1 MAPPPLRPENA
12 LKRADELI
20 SVGQRPAALQSL
32 YDYLTARRI
41 RWAQPSAIE
50 PIVFRFLELGVELKR
65 GRFIKDGLHQYKK
78 LVQGSPEGLVSVG
91 AVARKYID
99 YVEIKMASE
108 QAKAEELQKEEDDD
122 LEGGVTPENLLISA
136 YQQDQSVGGFNDE
149 AVTSWLKFTWE
160 SYRAVLDLLRNNS
173 HLEIT
178 YSGVVS
184 RSMQFCLKYNR
195 KNEFKRLAEML
206 RQHLDAANYQQS
218 KSGNNIVDL
227 SDDATLQRY
236 LEQRFHLVNVCVK
249 LELWH
254 EAFKSIED
262 VYHLMK
268 MSKKQPKPSTLANYY
283 ENLAKVFYIS
293 GNQALH
299 TAAWQKFYKLYL
311 TNKNA
316 KEEDLQ
322 RYASIVMLSA
332 LAIQPDYL
340 PTVGYDPQMRLNRLL
355 NFDSKPSKKESL
367 EAALEDDVYSR
378 VDSEVK
384 ELYEL
389 LEVNYNVSTVK
400 EELASLLP
408 KLTSKGY
415 FAEYAT
421 SLRDLIIRKVFVS
434 ASQEKD
440 VINIEELYQMATLPA
455 PLELTYWDLEKALLQ
470 AAIEDYV
477 SFQIDH
483 DANTVTFVKD
493 PFDAFSSSTAIPE
506 EEEQVEG
513 EETEEKAVE
522 DEVDHDEG
530 EETEVGEDNEN
541 EEAAAEP
548 EPVVTRNAYIR
559 RALISLSS
567 ALYETDSFK
576 EAFYLDKVRIA
587 RENLITQTQEVI
599 DNTKRIS
606 EERAKKSQERKQ
618 EYLASAALNAE
629 QDVELR
635 QKRIMEER
643 ASIEARMEEEAQR
656 RLVEKKKRELE
667 ALKLR
672 EVKNFIDEV
681 NKKGQVYIDPE
692 EAKNMEI
699 RDARKIIVE
708 QLSKDQQELDERMNF
723 ALKKL
728 DHFERALRKVELPL
742 LKKEADSLKDVD
754 MGKYEAMKQKILEKA
769 KAEHQARLAD
779 HDRLIQAFGD
789 YEKLTQRLRG
799 QHDEKFGKVREENR
813 AKFEAAKN
821 ARIQEIRQQ
830 RYEELV
836 AQRKHELHLKERE
849 ELVQKQAELTKKQD
863 EVARKQR
870 EMEESAARRPAS
882 TTTSAPSGRTDP
894 FGRAQKSKEDL
905 DRIAA
910 RQREMEEAAANRQT
924 GSTAS
929 APSGRTDPF
938 GRAHKSKED
947 MDRIA
952 ARQREMEEA
961 AANRQAGSTT
971 SAPSVRTDPFGR
983 AQKSKED
990 LDRIA
995 ARQREM
1001 EEAAAKKQTSSAG
1014 PRTDPFGRVQ
1024 KSKEDMDRIAAR
1036 QREMEEAAAKKQA
1049 GGSTPQPAAA
1059 AGGNKP
1065 MSFAEKMKA
1074 KRAAA
1079 QGN

>member
-78 LVQGSPEGLVSVG
+78 LVQGSPEGLASVG

-99 YVEIKMASE
+99 LVETKMASE

-122 LEGGVTPENLLISA
+122 LEGGITPENLLISA

-206 RQHLDAANYQQS
+206 RQHLDAANYQQN
-218 KSGNNIVDL
+218 KSGSNIVDL
-227 SDDATLQRY
+227 GDDSTLQRY

-293 GNQALH
+293 GNQTLH

-311 TNKNA
+311 TNEKA
-316 KEEDLQ
+316 KEEELQ

-355 NFDSKPSKKESL
+355 NFESKPTKKETL
-367 EAALEDDVYSR
+367 EAALQEDVYSR
-378 VDSEVK
+378 VDPEVK
-384 ELYEL
+384 QLYEL
-389 LEVNYNVSTVK
+389 LEVNYNASTIK
-400 EELASLLP
+400 EDLASLLS
-408 KLTSKGY
+408 KLTSKSY
-415 FAEYAT
+415 FADYSS
-421 SLRDLIIRKVFVS
+421 SLRSLIVRKIFVS
-434 ASQEKD
+434 ASQEHE
-440 VINIEELYQMATLPA
+440 VINIDELYKMATLPA
-455 PLELTYWDLEKALLQ
+455 PLDMTYWDLEKALLQ

-483 DANTVTFVKD
+483 EANTVTFVQD

-506 EEEQVEG
+506 EEEQQEEEEVEQ
-513 EETEEKAVE
+513 KALE
-522 DEVDHDEG
+522 DEVDEG
-530 EETEVGEDNEN
+530 EETEVDEVNEN
-541 EEAAAEP
+541 EETAAEP

-567 ALYETDSFK
+567 ALYETEGFK
-576 EAFYLDKVRIA
+576 EASYLDKVRMA
-587 RENLITQTQEVI
+587 RESLIAQTQEI
-599 DNTKRIS
+599 IEETKRIS
-606 EERAKKSQERKQ
+606 EERAKRSQERKQ
-618 EYLASAALNAE
+618 EYLASVAMNAE

-643 ASIEARMEEEAQR
+643 AAIEARMEEEAQR

-692 EAKNMEI
+692 QAKNMDI
-699 RDARKIIVE
+699 KDARKIIVE

-728 DHFERALRKVELPL
+728 DHYERALRKVELPL
-742 LKKEADSLKDVD
+742 LQKEADALKDVD
-754 MGKYEAMKQKILEKA
+754 LGKYEAMKQKILQSA
-769 KAEHQARLAD
+769 KAEHEAKLAD
-779 HDRLIQAFGD
+779 HQRLTQVFSD
-789 YEKLTQRLRG
+789 YEKLKNRLRS
-799 QHDEKFGKVREENR
+799 QYDEKFGKVRAENQ
-813 AKFEAAKN
+813 AKLDAAKK
-821 ARIQEIRQQ
+821 ARIQEVRQQ

-836 AQRKHELHLKERE
+836 AKRKEEIALKERE
-849 ELVQKQAELTKKQD
+849 ERIRKQAELTKKQD
-863 EVARKQR
+863 EIARKQR
-870 EMEESAARRPAS
+870 ELEEAAARRQAIPAA
-882 TTTSAPSGRTDP
+882 APTFTRTDP
-894 FGRAQKSKEDL
+894 FGRAQ
-905 DRIAA
+905 R
-910 RQREMEEAAANRQT
+910 
-924 GSTAS
+924 
-929 APSGRTDPF
+929 
-938 GRAHKSKED
+938 SKED
-947 MDRIA
+947 MDKIA
-952 ARQREMEEA
+952 
-961 AANRQAGSTT
+961 N
-971 SAPSVRTDPFGR
+971 
-983 AQKSKED
+983 
-990 LDRIA
+990 
-995 ARQREM
+995 RQREM
-1001 EEAAAKKQTSSAG
+1001 EEAAAKKQSAPSG
-1014 PRTDPFGRVQ
+1014 PRTDPFGRSQ
-1024 KSKEDMDRIAAR
+1024 RSKEDMDRIAAR

-1049 GGSTPQPAAA
+1049 GAATAQPAAA
-1059 AGGNKP
+1059 ENNRP
-1065 MSFAEKMKA
+1065 MTYAEKMRA
-1074 KRAAA
+1074 KRAARSN
-1079 QGN
+1079 GN

>member
-78 LVQGSPEGLVSVG
+78 LVQGSPEGLASVG

-99 YVEIKMASE
+99 LVETKMASE
-108 QAKAEELQKEEDDD
+108 QAKAEEIQKEEDDD

-178 YSGVVS
+178 YSGVVT

-218 KSGNNIVDL
+218 KSGSNIVDL
-227 SDDATLQRY
+227 SDDSTLQRY

-262 VYHLMK
+262 VYHLSK

-299 TAAWQKFYKLYL
+299 TAAWEKFFKLYL
-311 TNKNA
+311 TNEKA

-340 PTVGYDPQMRLNRLL
+340 PAVGYDPQMRLNRLL

-367 EAALEDDVYSR
+367 EAALQDDVYSR
-378 VDSEVK
+378 VDPEVK

-389 LEVNYNVSTVK
+389 LEINYQAATIK
-400 EELASLLP
+400 DDLATLLP
-408 KLTSKGY
+408 KLTTKSY
-415 FAEYAT
+415 FGDYSD
-421 SLRDLIIRKVFVS
+421 SLRNLIVRKVFVS
-434 ASQEKD
+434 ASQD
-440 VINIEELYQMATLPA
+440 NDSIDINDLFKLATLPA
-455 PLELTYWDLEKALLQ
+455 PLDMGYWDLEKALLQ
-470 AAIEDYV
+470 AAIDDYV

-483 DANTVTFVKD
+483 ESNTVTFVKD
-493 PFDAFSSSTAIPE
+493 PFDAFSSSTAIAE
-506 EEEQVEG
+506 EEEQQEDEEEEVEDAEEKVVEG
-513 EETEEKAVE
+513 KEE
-522 DEVDHDEG
+522 DEG
-530 EETEVGEDNEN
+530 EESAVADEN

-559 RALISLSS
+559 RALVSLS
-567 ALYETDSFK
+567 AVLYENESFK
-576 EAFYLDKVRIA
+576 EASYLDKVRLA
-587 RENLITQTQEVI
+587 RESLINQTQEVI
-599 DNTKRIS
+599 ENTKRIS

-629 QDVELR
+629 QDSELR

-643 ASIEARMEEEAQR
+643 AAIEARMEEEAQR

-672 EVKNFIDEV
+672 EVKNFIEEV

-699 RDARKIIVE
+699 KDARKIIVE
-708 QLSKDQQELDERMNF
+708 QLSKDQKELDERMTF

-728 DHFERALRKVELPL
+728 DHFERALRKTELPL
-742 LKKEADSLKDVD
+742 LKKEADALKDVD
-754 MGKYEAMKQKILEKA
+754 MSKYEAMKQKILETA
-769 KAEHQARLAD
+769 KAEHQAKLAD
-779 HDRLIQAFGD
+779 HDRLTQAFGD
-789 YEKLTQRLRG
+789 YQKLRDRLRAV
-799 QHDEKFGKVREENR
+799 HDEKFGKQRSESQ
-813 AKFEAAKN
+813 AKLEAAKK
-821 ARIQEIRQQ
+821 ARIQEVRQQ

-836 AQRKHELHLKERE
+836 AKRKEEIALKERE
-849 ELVQKQAELTKKQD
+849 ERIRKQAEITKKQD
-863 EVARKQR
+863 EIARKQR
-870 EMEESAARRPAS
+870 EMEEAASRRQAVPS
-882 TTTSAPSGRTDP
+882 PVSAPSAPRTDP
-894 FGRAQKSKEDL
+894 FGRAQRSKEDM
-905 DRIAA
+905 DRLAA
-910 RQREMEEAAANRQT
+910 RQREMEEAAVKKQT
-924 GSTAS
+924 STS
-929 APSGRTDPF
+929 SGPRSDPF
-938 GRAHKSKED
+938 GRTQRSKED
-947 MDRIA
+947 MD
-952 ARQREMEEA
+952 
-961 AANRQAGSTT
+961 
-971 SAPSVRTDPFGR
+971 
-983 AQKSKED
+983 K
-990 LDRIA
+990 
-995 ARQREM
+995 
-1001 EEAAAKKQTSSAG
+1001 
-1014 PRTDPFGRVQ
+1014 
-1024 KSKEDMDRIAAR
+1024 IAAR

-1049 GGSTPQPAAA
+1049 GSAPAQPSATE
-1059 AGGNKP
+1059 GNRP
-1065 MSFAEKMKA
+1065 MTYAEKMRA
-1074 KRAAA
+1074 KRAAR
-1079 QGN
+1079 GN